1 MYAGEDLCT
10 CLRINVRESLGK
22 YVLTLS
28 TTIVEGRKARN
39 ALKHMEQVKVF
50 LP

>member
-10 CLRINVRESLGK
+10 CLRINVRESGK
-22 YVLTLS
+22 ICTYFINYS
-28 TTIVEGRKARN
+28 RGKKKARN